1 MLKVCIERVQTIYPR
16 IEVRSDEKNSISG
29 RAKNAHW
36 TDTLGGIREINKK
49 KKWKNRKEK
58 SENSEKN
65 KK

>member
-49 KKWKNRKEK
+49 KWKNRKEK